1 MTGQK
6 QLLESPWMLFHLERD
21 HRPTTGWIYTN
32 IMVESPCEIAQK
44 HIVIQYLRTKI
55 SSEMSFTE
63 DSREIKTWQ
72 MNKKYLK
79 KVLY

>member
-6 QLLESPWMLFHLERD
+6 QLLESPWMLFHLDRD
-21 HRPTTGWIYTN
+21 HTN

-44 HIVIQYLRTKI
+44 YIVIQYLRTKI
-55 SSEMSFTE
+55 SSEMSLTE

-72 MNKKYLK
+72 TNKKYLK
-79 KVLY
+79 KKKKG